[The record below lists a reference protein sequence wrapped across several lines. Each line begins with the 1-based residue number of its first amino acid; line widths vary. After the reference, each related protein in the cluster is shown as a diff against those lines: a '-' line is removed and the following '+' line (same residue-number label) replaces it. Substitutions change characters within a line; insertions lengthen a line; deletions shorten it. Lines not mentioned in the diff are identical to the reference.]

1 MDFYR
6 PGKDFP
12 AVSVTGTRCQ
22 LNCPHCE
29 ARYLGGMKAV
39 DTPEE
44 LYRLAIGLGEKG
56 RKGFLLSGGCDIQGK
71 VPLEE
76 YLEVIGNIKDD
87 TDLMINLHT
96 GWIDEKMAER
106 VADTGVDVVSY
117 DIIGSRDTI
126 FNIYGIDVGPKDIME
141 GYRALDS
148 LAVTV
153 VPHITVGLDKGDIRG
168 EFNAV
173 DMISDSRRLIINSLI
188 PSKSFGRSVSD
199 DDMISVL
206 QYAKDAVAGKIILG
220 CMRERGRTD
229 LEISMLKVGVDGMV
243 MPSRKT
249 VEWAERH
256 HSIKWYSGCCS
267 VYM

>member
-6 PGKDFP
+6 PGNNFP

-29 ARYLGGMKAV
+29 ARYLEGMKAV

-44 LYRLAIGLGEKG
+44 LYRLAIGLAEKG

-71 VPLEE
+71 VPVEE

-96 GWIDEKMAER
+96 GWIDEDMAVK

-117 DIIGSRDTI
+117 DMIGSRDTI
-126 FNIYGIDVGPKDIME
+126 YGIYGIDLGPKDIKE
-141 GYRALDS
+141 GYRALES
-148 LAVTV
+148 LDVTV
-153 VPHITVGLDKGDIRG
+153 VPHITVGLDRGEIKG

-173 DMISDSRRLIINSLI
+173 DLVSDSRRSIINSLI
-188 PSKSFGRSVSD
+188 PSKSFGHSIGD
-199 DDMISVL
+199 EDFMAVL
-206 QYAKDAVAGKIILG
+206 KYARDEIEEKIIIG
-220 CMRERGRTD
+220 CMRERGRPD
-229 LEISMLKVGVDGMV
+229 LEISALELGVDGIV
-243 MPSRKT
+243 MPSKKT
-249 VEWAERH
+249 VEWAEK
-256 HSIKWYSGCCS
+256 HSSIQWYEGCCA
-267 VYM
+267 VYT